1 MIPVSLYLTAKMT
14 SCDLSEDGS
23 DPWDFVQSDVDS
35 SEWHFVPAVAK
46 SRIGTSNILPAPAP
60 LLMPPPQPKKGY
72 YELPRAQ
79 PLGIPKFRPPGHSTV
94 AKPLSI
100 SSPVTPSVLMQG
112 KLKSSESHLGSSPV
126 GLPAAVDQTFPAQR
140 DKPANPTVSTRTR
153 YPSQCAQLIK
163 LFVHCI
169 SQISA
174 LCNLHAVIVD
184 SRHPTLHFHQ
194 VLDQF
199 AASTVWR
206 YLSIWQQFYDALPD
220 MDLQLERLTEVELAD
235 VVVSLS
241 LCHKSDSSTG
251 AASTSAIKAVR
262 WMTKV
267 AYISCLKDIV
277 YGSIIS
283 SYLRSRIPRE
293 RRAAVP
299 LALFIVLQCC
309 SGKGG
314 SYEQDARCGT

>member
-35 SEWHFVPAVAK
+35 SEWHFGPAVAK

-72 YELPRAQ
+72 YEL
-79 PLGIPKFRPPGHSTV
+79 PKFRPPGHSTV

-126 GLPAAVDQTFPAQR
+126 GLPAAVNQTFPAQR
-140 DKPANPTVSTRTR
+140 DKAANPTVSTRTR

-169 SQISA
+169 SQIGA
-174 LCNLHAVIVD
+174 LCNLHAVIV
-184 SRHPTLHFHQ
+184 Q
-194 VLDQF
+194 
-199 AASTVWR
+199 
-206 YLSIWQQFYDALPD
+206 
-220 MDLQLERLTEVELAD
+220 
-235 VVVSLS
+235 
-241 LCHKSDSSTG
+241 
-251 AASTSAIKAVR
+251 STSYIAFSSSAGSVR
-262 WMTKV
+262 CFNRLEV
-267 AYISCLKDIV
+267 FV
-277 YGSIIS
+277 H
-283 SYLRSRIPRE
+283 
-293 RRAAVP
+293 
-299 LALFIVLQCC
+299 LATIL
-309 SGKGG
+309 
-314 SYEQDARCGT
+314 